1 MTFKLHDQF
10 ALLIKTGQ
18 VLIFSDFCLMV
29 ISLDARTADSML

>member
-1 MTFKLHDQF
+1 MTLKLHDQF
-10 ALLIKTGQ
+10 ALLIKT